1 MFHSRII
8 ESSDPDEFFT
18 LIRPRYHKPTVT
30 QRGAFKARA
39 RLFECGRLY
48 AQQRDE
54 YLARVVRVNTSRP
67 GVLFLTKPGPPIFC
81 NGAEVG
87 YDNLLQ
93 YNGDTTYMSRLSG
106 PVAWGAM
113 TLDSDEMQTVHT
125 AHLGTTPEHVDG
137 FRVITPPTVALAR
150 LRYLH
155 ARLTILTN
163 IIGEQ
168 VVSVVPQIR
177 LEEMLIKIM
186 LDNITMAEMRPD
198 TIARQHH
205 HLIINR
211 FFEALEAHP
220 GHPLSMP
227 ALSRKIGVSS
237 RTFRMA
243 CQEQLGVSPTHYL
256 LLRRMQL
263 ARRALREAD
272 PTLTRVTDIATE
284 FGFWELGRFA
294 VKYHQ
299 IFGETPSATLR
310 APESGSVRP
319 QILELCRCLSSTDV
333 CLFFGCVPHD
343 PWIKRLGCKYREND
357 DGAKRHGADPR
368 FDGDDAAKLDES
380 AEECLHEDV
389 DHRPPANPANYV
401 V

>member
-1 MFHSRII
+1 MLHSRLV
-8 ESSDPDEFFT
+8 ESTDPDEFFT
-18 LIRPRYHKPTVT
+18 MVRPCYHKPTVT
-30 QRGAFKARA
+30 ERGAFKARA

-48 AQQRDE
+48 AQHRDE
-54 YLARVVRVNTSRP
+54 YLARVVQVDNPRP
-67 GVLFLTKPGPPIFC
+67 GILFLTEPGPPIFC

-87 YDNLLQ
+87 YDNLLL
-93 YNGDTTYMSRLSG
+93 YNRDTTYMSRLSG
-106 PVAWGAM
+106 PVAWGSM
-113 TLDSDEMQTVHT
+113 TLDCAEMQTVHT
-125 AHLGTTPEHVDG
+125 AYLGTNPEHVDG
-137 FRVITPPTVALAR
+137 FRVITPPAATLAR

-155 ARLTILTN
+155 ARLTVLTK

-168 VVSVVPQIR
+168 FVPVASQIR
-177 LEEMLIKIM
+177 LEEMLIKVM
-186 LDNITMAEMRPD
+186 LDNITLAEIRPD

-220 GHPLSMP
+220 GIPLSMP

-263 ARRALREAD
+263 ARRALRQAD
-272 PTLTRVTDIATE
+272 PALTRVTDIATE
-284 FGFWELGRFA
+284 HGFWELGRFA

-299 IFGETPSATLR
+299 LFGETPSATLR

-319 QILELCRCLSSTDV
+319 AS
-333 CLFFGCVPHD
+333 
-343 PWIKRLGCKYREND
+343 WNY
-357 DGAKRHGADPR
+357 
-368 FDGDDAAKLDES
+368 AA
-380 AEECLHEDV
+380 A
-389 DHRPPANPANYV
+389 
-401 V
+401 